1 VPIEQRLVMTDIGEH
16 TTSLLDVRMPKLS
29 DAMEEATILEWLR
42 QPGDRVVKGEPL
54 VEVETD
60 KATIVYEAEIDGL
73 LAEIVVAAGDSAE
86 LGSVI
91 ARVTVEQE
99 PGTEPTVPPP
109 RQQTSTPVPAA
120 RTPVETEKQP
130 AAREGRARATPVARR
145 LAQELGVS
153 LDQLA
158 GTGPGGRI
166 VRADVRAQAG
176 NGIAAGVP
184 GETGPRGAVVELPFT
199 ATQRTIAQRMS
210 ESRAQV
216 PDFTVETEIDMEG
229 AHRLREEW
237 RAAGQEPL
245 PSFNDLV
252 VKAAALALREF
263 PGVNAAYDD
272 GRALRF
278 SRINVGVAVATE
290 DALFVPTIYDA
301 DTKSVA
307 EIAAESRRL
316 ADKVRSRSIARD
328 ELDGGTFTISNLGM
342 FGVRRFNAVINRP
355 QAAILAVGEVAPRP
369 WVTPDGGISV
379 RRLMDVAL
387 SCDHRIVYGADA
399 ARFLQLLRRLLE
411 DPAQLTD
418 RDRSS

>member
-1 VPIEQRLVMTDIGEH
+1 MTDIGEY

-29 DAMEEATILEWLR
+29 DSMEEATVLQWLQ
-42 QPGDRVVKGEPL
+42 QPGDRVAKGEPL

-60 KATIVYEAEIDGL
+60 KATIVYEAEIDGVL
-73 LAEIVVAAGDSAE
+73 EEIVVAEGETAE

-91 ARVTVEQE
+91 ARVAVDQA
-99 PGTEPTVPPP
+99 PGAGSTMPPAPTQLATPMAAVDTPARADRQPPADG
-109 RQQTSTPVPAA
+109 S
-120 RTPVETEKQP
+120 
-130 AAREGRARATPVARR
+130 RARATPVARR

-153 LDQLA
+153 LDRLT

-176 NGIAAGVP
+176 NDTAETPAAGAS
-184 GETGPRGAVVELPFT
+184 EATAPRGVVEELPFT
-199 ATQRTIAQRMS
+199 TTQRTIAQRMA

-216 PDFTVETEIDMEG
+216 PDFTVEAEIDMEG
-229 AHRLREEW
+229 AHGLRERW
-237 RAAGQEPL
+237 RVEGRSPL

-252 VKAAALALREF
+252 VKAVALALREF
-263 PGVNAAYDD
+263 PGLNAAYDE
-272 GRALRF
+272 GKALRF

-290 DALFVPTIYDA
+290 DALFVPTIFDA
-301 DTKSVA
+301 DTRSVA

-316 ADKVRSRSIARD
+316 SEKVRSRAISRE

-342 FGVRRFNAVINRP
+342 FGVRRFNAVVNRP

-387 SCDHRIVYGADA
+387 SCDHRIVYGAEG

-411 DPAQLTD
+411 DPTQLTD
-418 RDRSS
+418 RDRSA

>member
-1 VPIEQRLVMTDIGEH
+1 MTDIGEY

-29 DAMEEATILEWLR
+29 DSMEEATILEWLR
-42 QPGDRVVKGEPL
+42 QPGDRVAKGEPL

-73 LAEIVVAAGDSAE
+73 LAEIVVAEGDTAE

-91 ARVTVEQE
+91 ARVAVDDK
-99 PGTEPTVPPP
+99 PGARPTTPSAPSQVSTTVPPAEP
-109 RQQTSTPVPAA
+109 PVKADRQPPA
-120 RTPVETEKQP
+120 R
-130 AAREGRARATPVARR
+130 GDRARATPVARR

-176 NGIAAGVP
+176 SDTAAGIP
-184 GETGPRGAVVELPFT
+184 ERAGKRGIVVELPFT
-199 ATQRTIAQRMS
+199 TTQRTIAQRMS

-216 PDFTVETEIDMEG
+216 PDFTVEAEIDMEG
-229 AHRLREEW
+229 AHRLREQW
-237 RAAGQEPL
+237 RSDGHDPL
-245 PSFNDLV
+245 PSYNDLL

-263 PGVNAAYDD
+263 PGLNAAYND

-290 DALFVPTIYDA
+290 DALLVPTIFDA
-301 DTKSVA
+301 DSRSVA

-316 ADKVRSRSIARD
+316 AEKVRSRSVTSED
-328 ELDGGTFTISNLGM
+328 LDGGTFTISNLGM
-342 FGVRRFNAVINRP
+342 YGVRRFNAVVNRP

-387 SCDHRIVYGADA
+387 SCDHRIVYGAEG

-411 DPAQLTD
+411 DPTQLTD
-418 RDRSS
+418 RDRSA